1 MVKIVLVE
9 KNGSLKES
17 QLKSENEELF
27 YKNCGYRNSN
37 YFDLECIWKTDG
49 GHISLYCKTNG
60 RAGSENKYELPP
72 PVDSKLYFGKLMLIK
87 HDKHDLFDS
96 ELKDL
101 TVEEWKETYEKLF
114 GGFEDL
120 DEAEDTSEEEEI
132 DPEMLTKEGYSK
144 EDGFIVDDEDEDE
157 DYIPEHDENDGFGEE
172 EGAEAGEEA
181 DKEEE
186 DDGAE
191 GEEEEEEEEEESE
204 YETDDSGDASELSEE
219 EYLSS
224 D

>member
-144 EDGFIVDDEDEDE
+144 EDGFIVDDDDEDE
-157 DYIPEHDENDGFGEE
+157 EYLP
-172 EGAEAGEEA
+172 
-181 DKEEE
+181 
-186 DDGAE
+186 
-191 GEEEEEEEEEESE
+191 EEEEEEEEEEDDGSFNGDE
-204 YETDDSGDASELSEE
+204 YTENDTDGSELSEE
-219 EYLSS
+219 SYES

>member
-120 DEAEDTSEEEEI
+120 DEVEDTSEEEEI

-144 EDGFIVDDEDEDE
+144 EDGFVVDEDDDEE
-157 DYIPEHDENDGFGEE
+157 DYIPEDDENDGFGGE
-172 EGAEAGEEA
+172 EGEGAV
-181 DKEEE
+181 EE
-186 DDGAE
+186 D
-191 GEEEEEEEEEESE
+191 EEEEEDEATGDEESE